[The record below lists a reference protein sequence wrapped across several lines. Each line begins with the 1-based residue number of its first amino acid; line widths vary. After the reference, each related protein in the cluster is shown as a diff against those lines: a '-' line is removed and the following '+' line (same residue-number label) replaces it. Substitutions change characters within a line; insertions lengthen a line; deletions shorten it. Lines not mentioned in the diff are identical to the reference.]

1 LAPHQ
6 IPKLTNPQK
15 NTDVRPTSPKIRR
28 LPLRPMTEQ
37 HPLKIYNTL
46 SGKKEEFR
54 PITPG
59 HIGMYVC
66 GPTVYS
72 DVHLGNCRTFCSF
85 DTIYRYLLHLGY
97 KVRYVRNITDVGH
110 LTDDGEDRMAK
121 GAKVAQLEPMEVAQR
136 YTVGFHDMMR
146 IFNTLPPSI
155 EPRATGHI
163 LEQIEMVQKILEGG
177 LAYERNGSVYF
188 DVPKFDAEHAGVYGS
203 VSGRILE
210 DLYTE
215 TRELKSQ
222 EEKKHPADFAIW
234 MKARPQDLMVWNS
247 PWSVGFPGWHLE
259 CSAMSTKYLGKTFD
273 IHGGG
278 NDLKFPHHE
287 NEVAQNHGACGCHP
301 ANYWVHTNML
311 LLNGKKMSKSDGN
324 TISPSELF
332 TGDSEHTSKPYS
344 PMAVRFFMLMAH
356 YRSTLDITDDGLM
369 AAEKGFLK
377 IMETNRLLQNLS
389 VNARDFDGSETEHDR
404 AILSL
409 IHEAYSGM
417 DDDFNTAIAIASLN
431 EMGSFVHKLIH
442 QQLAVSDV
450 SPWVIERMKTIFSS
464 FLFDIFG
471 LADESAASNDSGTV
485 EGLMNLILEI
495 RGQAREQKDWGTSD
509 KIRDALSAAGITV
522 KDGKEGVSW
531 TKA

>member
-1 LAPHQ
+1 M
-6 IPKLTNPQK
+6 N
-15 NTDVRPTSPKIRR
+15 
-28 LPLRPMTEQ
+28 EQ
-37 HPLKIYNTL
+37 RQLKIYNSL
-46 SGKKEEFR
+46 SGKKEVFQ

-59 HIGMYVC
+59 HVGLYVC

-85 DTIYRYLLHLGY
+85 DTIYRYLLHIGY
-97 KVRYVRNITDVGH
+97 QVRYVRNITDVGH

-163 LEQIEMVQKILEGG
+163 PEQIEMVQQILDRG

-188 DVPKFDAEHAGVYGS
+188 DVPKFNEEFAGVYGS
-203 VSGRILE
+203 VSGRVLD
-210 DLYTE
+210 DLYSE

-234 MKARPQDLMVWNS
+234 MKARPEDIMVWNS

-301 ANYWVHTNML
+301 ANYWLHANML

-324 TISPSELF
+324 TISPTELF
-332 TGDSEHTSKPYS
+332 TGESDHISKAYS

-356 YRSTLDITDDGLM
+356 YRSTLDISDDALL
-369 AAEKGFLK
+369 AAEKGFQK
-377 IMETNRLLQNLS
+377 IMETQRLLQNLPID
-389 VNARDFDGSETEHDR
+389 ARNFDGSETETDR
-404 AILSL
+404 SILAL
-409 IHEAYSGM
+409 IKSAYEGM

-431 EMGSFVHKLIH
+431 EMGSFVHKLVN
-442 QQLAVSDV
+442 QQLDFNEV
-450 SPWVIERMKTIFSS
+450 SPWVLERMKTVFNT

-471 LADESAASNDSGTV
+471 LKDESTEGSDSTTV
-485 EGLMNLILEI
+485 EGLMSLVLEI
-495 RGQAREQKDWGTSD
+495 REQARTQKDWGTSD
-509 KIRDALSAAGITV
+509 KIRDALAVVGITV
-522 KDGKEGVSW
+522 KDGKEGTSW
-531 TKA
+531 TKS